1 MYSLWLSWKHLV
13 HKPSQLVLNLV
24 LLALSTGLIA
34 GVLLFDKMITDR
46 LDRNLAGIDLVIGA
60 KGSPMQL
67 ILSGMYHLDTPT
79 GNIPLSAAAPFM
91 RPGHPLIAQAV
102 PLSLGDSYQGYRIV
116 GTDTSFLSLY
126 GLTVG
131 EGQAAMQPMDVL
143 AGASAARA
151 LGLAVGQT
159 FQSVHGL
166 DDNPDLTHED
176 SHPFRV
182 VGILAPSGTVADQ
195 LLLTPLESVWMVH
208 DHGHGDEPSAESD
221 EQDHREI
228 TSLLIRYK
236 VRNHLTLN
244 LPRNI
249 NENTDLMAAS
259 PAMEMNRLYALMGA
273 GTDLLG
279 ILAWIILGVSGLS
292 IFVSL
297 YSSLQA
303 RRYEL
308 ALMRVMGSTP
318 GGLFRLIIQEG
329 FLLALTGGALGIG
342 LAHVGVWLSGRFLE
356 EAWHYSF
363 DAGVF
368 LPAEGWLFLG
378 VMVFGV
384 LAALIPAWQAR
395 KVDIG
400 ATLVD

>member
-1 MYSLWLSWKHLV
+1 MFSFWLSWKHLV

-34 GVLLFDKMITDR
+34 GVLLFDQMITDR

-60 KGSPMQL
+60 KGSPLQL

-79 GNIPLSAAAPFM
+79 GNISLESARPFM
-91 RPGHPLIAQAV
+91 RPGHPLIQRAV

-116 GTDTSFLSLY
+116 GTDTAFLAMY
-126 GLTVG
+126 GLTIG
-131 EGQAAMQPMDVL
+131 KGQSAAAPMDVL
-143 AGASAARA
+143 AGANVAKA
-151 LGLAVGQT
+151 LALEVGQS

-166 DDNPDLTHED
+166 DDNPDLTHVD

-182 VGILAPSGTVADQ
+182 VGILETSGTVADQ

-208 DHGHGDEPSAESD
+208 DHGHSGEESAGQPE
-221 EQDHREI
+221 EGQRQI
-228 TSLLIRYK
+228 TSLLIQYR

-249 NENTDLMAAS
+249 NENTELMAAS

-308 ALMRVMGSTP
+308 ALMRVMGSSP

-329 FLLALTGGALGIG
+329 FLLALTGGLLGII
-342 LAHVGVWLSGRFLE
+342 LAHVGVWLSGQFLE

-363 DAGVF
+363 DAWVF
-368 LPAEGWLFLG
+368 LPEEGWLFLA
-378 VMVFGV
+378 VLAFGV

-400 ATLVD
+400 ETLVD